1 MTASRKPMPYRCRK
15 CRMYF
20 SVKVGSCMQS
30 SNLGY
35 QKWVIAI
42 YMITTSL
49 KGVSSMKL
57 HRELGIQ
64 QVFRLAT

>member
-1 MTASRKPMPYRCRK
+1 
-15 CRMYF
+15 
-20 SVKVGSCMQS
+20 MQS

-35 QKWVIAI
+35 QKWAIAI

-64 QVFRLAT
+64 QVSAWHMMHRIRQAFGRSRANGRADRG